1 MATVFITG
9 ANKGI
14 GLELAKQLHARGDT
28 IHATCRS
35 SSPELDA
42 LGAHVHS
49 GVDVREPEAHLK
61 LQQALEGIERSLQ
74 QLQQRK
80 EQLALHWLYVSLQQT
95 LSPHLTN

>member
-28 IHATCRS
+28 IHASCRS

-49 GVDVREPEAHLK
+49 G
-61 LQQALEGIERSLQ
+61 
-74 QLQQRK
+74 
-80 EQLALHWLYVSLQQT
+80 
-95 LSPHLTN
+95 